1 MCPAEEQ
8 NVMVALIKKAGWI
21 RTTVG
26 TVIMIITIVGATW
39 AANERVEDVAEEVV
53 DRKIEV
59 HKLESEVEI
68 QAQINEI
75 QTEQRV
81 MDTKL
86 DMLLRAE
93 GLEPPE

>member
-8 NVMVALIKKAGWI
+8 NVMVALIKRAGWV

-26 TVIMIITIVGATW
+26 TIIMIFTIIAATW
-39 AANERVEDVAEEVV
+39 GANERVENVAEEVV
-53 DRKIEV
+53 DREIRV

-68 QAQINEI
+68 KTEI
-75 QTEQRV
+75 SELRTEQRV

>member
-26 TVIMIITIVGATW
+26 TFIMIVTIIGATW
-39 AANERVEDVAEEVV
+39 AANERMEDVAEEVV
-53 DRKIEV
+53 EWKIEV